1 MPADRRKTEVPPLSG
16 MTPVRGRPR
25 ELAEPGVVRMTSARL
40 AEQNR
45 NPEKICRGQMPRCS
59 RESGSCPGNCTR
71 DSLGRNLQ
79 NFTAYVPKSSPGNS
93 NRTWRFRR
101 NVFRKSNRPESRGKD
116 RLNGALHQGDRGKIP
131 LLFGIPLIRFLP
143 THDGHLFAGIP
154 EEIRLEYAPAL
165 NRPTPGASGLCRC
178 SGPLSRAQGHK
189 RTNARRTGSLRSF
202 FGKKF
207 HSRLA
212 EKSLRM
218 YNMTS

>member
-1 MPADRRKTEVPPLSG
+1 MP
-16 MTPVRGRPR
+16 
-25 ELAEPGVVRMTSARL
+25 
-40 AEQNR
+40 Q
-45 NPEKICRGQMPRCS
+45 CS
-59 RESGSCPGNCTR
+59 RESGSYPGNCTR

-79 NFTAYVPKSSPGNS
+79 NFTACVPKSSPGNS

-101 NVFRKSNRPESRGKD
+101 NVFRKSSRPESRGRD

-165 NRPTPGASGLCRC
+165 NRRPTPGASGLCRC